1 MGVACASRG
10 DTPER
15 KREREKFSP
24 AEEMSAQFTLDDVDI
39 IERREISFQALR
51 LDCISALMLKQ
62 LDETGEEYPR
72 KA

>member
-1 MGVACASRG
+1 MGVECAFRG

-51 LDCISALMLKQ
+51 LDCISALKLKQ
-62 LDETGEEYPR
+62 LDERGVEFPG
-72 KA
+72 KS